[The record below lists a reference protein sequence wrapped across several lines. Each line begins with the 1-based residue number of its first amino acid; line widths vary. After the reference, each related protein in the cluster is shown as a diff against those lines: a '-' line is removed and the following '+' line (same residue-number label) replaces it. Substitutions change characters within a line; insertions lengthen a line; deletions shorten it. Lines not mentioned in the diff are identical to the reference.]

1 MGQHMISRRRTSQ
14 GLGRMISFEQLPQ
27 GVHLVAENGWIRV
40 EFWCEA
46 AVRVRMG
53 KPGEELDDFSY
64 ALDPNSN
71 WWDVKAE
78 IHREPDHFL
87 LAAGEVNVMIF
98 VDPIR
103 LVFMDEE
110 MRLVNRDDI
119 GIGTVWMGQE
129 VTVYKELQEGERF
142 LGLGEK
148 TGPLDKR
155 GRAYVNC
162 NTDNFAY
169 GPDADPLYASIPFYI
184 GIHSQGIYGI
194 FLNNSYKSTFNFGAS
209 SDRFAW
215 FSVDDG
221 QMDYFY
227 IHGGLKEGIA
237 GVLHYYGWLTGKGA
251 IIPKW
256 ALGFQQCRYS
266 YYPDTE
272 VLRIAQTFR
281 EKRIPCDVLYL
292 DIHYMDAFKV
302 FTWHPDYFPDPKR
315 LADQLNELGIRLVV
329 IMDPGIKVE
338 PGYAPYDTGVEE
350 GYFARLPDGEPY
362 SGQVWPGWSHF
373 PDFTSE
379 KTRKWWG
386 EQMKIY
392 TDAGIAGFWNDM
404 NEPAAWG
411 QHLPGLI
418 EFDMEGQDG
427 SFKEARNIYGM
438 QMARATFEGALEL
451 RPNERPFNLTRA
463 GFAGIQRYA
472 AVWTGDNTASE
483 EHMLAGVRLVN
494 SLGLSGVFFAGY
506 DVGGFVGEPSPALY
520 ARWMQ
525 LGAFSPFFRAHTMI
539 NSRDAEPWA
548 FGEEVEDIARN
559 FIRLRYRLMPYIYT
573 AVAQPGRGFNLPV
586 ARSLAMEWPHDPKV
600 YQQPYDAQYLFGP
613 DILVIP
619 MESHKSL
626 AKIYLP
632 EGEWYDFY
640 DDRKFAGGQEHIIE
654 PSIER
659 LPLFVRAG
667 AVIPMQSAV
676 EYMDQPH
683 DGVLDLHVYAGEV
696 AGREALVY
704 EDDGISYGHLSGE
717 FSLRKGFHQAMAH
730 ELSLRQSGNYRDPF
744 KQLRIH
750 FHGAGNLDSVKVNGQ
765 DLATETGEFRAVE
778 PVSRFDPFLPPVGN
792 APSVKNLPFVVLD
805 DSPGSEWVIR
815 Y

>member
-1 MGQHMISRRRTSQ
+1 MGQNLISRRRTSE
-14 GLGRMISFEQLPQ
+14 GLGRMIYHEQLPQ
-27 GVHLVAENGWIRV
+27 GVHIVAENGWIRV
-40 EFWCEA
+40 EFWCPNV
-46 AVRVRMG
+46 VRVRMG
-53 KPGEELDDFSY
+53 RPDEEVDNFSY
-64 ALDPNSN
+64 ALDPNGD
-71 WWDVKAE
+71 WYDAE
-78 IHREPDHFL
+78 VEIKLESDHFL
-87 LAAGEVNVMIF
+87 LSADEVEVMVF
-98 VDPIR
+98 TDPIR
-103 LVFMDEE
+103 LVMLDQEG
-110 MRLVNRDDI
+110 RLVNQDDI
-119 GIGTVWMGQE
+119 GVGTRWMGQE
-129 VTVYKELQEGERF
+129 VTAYKTLQPGERF

-155 GRAYVNC
+155 GRAYVNL
-162 NTDNFAY
+162 NTDNFGY
-169 GPDADPLYASIPFYI
+169 GPDSDPLYASIPFYI
-184 GIHSQGIYGI
+184 GVHDQGIYGI

-227 IHGGLKEGIA
+227 IHGGLKNGIA

-266 YYPDTE
+266 YYPAAE

-281 EKRIPCDVLYL
+281 EKQIPCDVLYL

-302 FTWHPDYFPDPKR
+302 FTWHPEYFPDPKK
-315 LADQLNELGIRLVV
+315 LAEQLKELGIRLVV

-338 PGYAPYDTGVEE
+338 PGYEPYDTGIRD
-350 GYFARLPDGEPY
+350 GHFAKLPDGEPY

-373 PDFTSE
+373 PDFTQPE
-379 KTRKWWG
+379 TRKWWG
-386 EQMKIY
+386 EQMSIY
-392 TDAGIAGFWNDM
+392 SEAGIAGFWNDM

-418 EFDMEGQDG
+418 EFDMEGELG
-427 SFKEARNIYGM
+427 SFKEARNVYGM
-438 QMARATFEGALEL
+438 QMARATFDGAREL
-451 RPNERPFNLTRA
+451 RPGERPFNLTRA

-494 SLGLSGVFFAGY
+494 SLSLSGVFFAGY
-506 DVGGFVGEPSPALY
+506 DVGGFVGEPNPGLY

-573 AVAQPGRGFNLPV
+573 AFAMPGLGPNLPV
-586 ARSLAMEWPHDPKV
+586 VQSLAMEWPHDPKI

-619 MESHKSL
+619 VESHKSL
-626 AKIYLP
+626 TKIYLP

-640 DDRKFAGGQEHIIE
+640 DDRKYVGGQEHIIE
-654 PSIER
+654 LSIER

-676 EYMDQPH
+676 QHMDQPH
-683 DGVLDLHVYAGEV
+683 DGILDLHVYAGTVSE
-696 AGREALVY
+696 RSMMVY
-704 EDDGISYGHLSGE
+704 DDDGISYDHLAG
-717 FSLRKGFHQAMAH
+717 AY
-730 ELSLRQSGNYRDPF
+730 SLRQGVHKAAERNLAFQQIGHYQDPF
-744 KQLRIH
+744 KRLRIH
-750 FHGAGNLDSVKVNGQ
+750 FHGAGDLKSVNVNGM
-765 DLATETGEFRAVE
+765 DIGTSIGEFRAVE
-778 PVSRFDPFLPPVGN
+778 PVSRFDPFLPPVGF
-792 APSVKNLPFVVLD
+792 APSVKDLPFIVLEE
-805 DSPGSEWVIR
+805 SKHSEWEIR